1 MEKKSK
7 MSFLSYLGHS
17 RPLKWMLDVNKESF
31 YNQTFCFA
39 VIIHSSRVKYRLF
52 KIRLSFWLIGS
63 EMSND
68 IIISESTFFFSH
80 TYIHFFNVHKYLKD
94 QTIYV
99 IQFSATRRCT
109 LCQDGKWSF
118 QTGDTKL
125 ERFLPKIQR
134 TQQKLLN
141 FEFWINDELTKVPK
155 FDVQNFSMSKI
166 IWIFL
171 IFFIEEYQFRSTLFL
186 SHVDSYAK
194 IFLILHEI
202 START
207 AIMQNL
213 FWKLRCIKTLR
224 YAPFERI
231 LTHWEWYICTITLR
245 SQIKAYTSYYLSR
258 NFLSYPL
265 LFESTRL
272 FICSLNVFSHAFFPS
287 YPM

>member
-1 MEKKSK
+1 MKAI
-7 MSFLSYLGHS
+7 F
-17 RPLKWMLDVNKESF
+17 
-31 YNQTFCFA
+31 FCFSLLTF
-39 VIIHSSRVKYRLF
+39 INWKRIKLLF
-52 KIRLSFWLIGS
+52 
-63 EMSND
+63 
-68 IIISESTFFFSH
+68 ISGILFLWSILWQ
-80 TYIHFFNVHKYLKD
+80 YGV
-94 QTIYV
+94 
-99 IQFSATRRCT
+99 
-109 LCQDGKWSF
+109 WSF
-118 QTGDTKL
+118 QTGDAKL
-125 ERFLPKIQR
+125 ERFLPK
-134 TQQKLLN
+134 N
-141 FEFWINDELTKVPK
+141 FVFGINDELTKVPK

>member
-1 MEKKSK
+1 
-7 MSFLSYLGHS
+7 MSFGLMTSWQKCQNLTFKTFLCQKS
-17 RPLKWMLDVNKESF
+17 SESF
-31 YNQTFCFA
+31 
-39 VIIHSSRVKYRLF
+39 S
-52 KIRLSFWLIGS
+52 
-63 EMSND
+63 
-68 IIISESTFFFSH
+68 FFSSKN
-80 TYIHFFNVHKYLKD
+80 TNLGAHF
-94 QTIYV
+94 
-99 IQFSATRRCT
+99 
-109 LCQDGKWSF
+109 
-118 QTGDTKL
+118 
-125 ERFLPKIQR
+125 
-134 TQQKLLN
+134 
-141 FEFWINDELTKVPK
+141 
-155 FDVQNFSMSKI
+155 
-166 IWIFL
+166 
-171 IFFIEEYQFRSTLFL
+171 FL